1 MKKKIIC
8 VLAVTMIL
16 TSCGLQNNTM
26 KTFDNIDV
34 SASPVSEAYNN
45 YEKLL
50 GQDFGKITMPSEITK
65 TEFNEVYK
73 LSTKLYKSKD
83 IEKEGKAYF
92 KAFFGES
99 FDDKL
104 CGIGDW
110 GYDFLYENEGNT
122 GSFGVDLFM
131 FKNSYDHSEFNL
143 ESIKDIYKIRKLSE
157 TDKANIKIGEVSV
170 IEIINNFENFAKDN
184 LSKLNNGFDIK
195 ASDIY
200 TYDKDGQQ
208 RTRIIGKKE
217 YKNIPFEEYESPFF
231 QNDNNQT
238 LNFYSHDDIEAT
250 INESGEMI
258 GFLSQNNKLKLSEE
272 KLDKMIS
279 LESAAKILQDNLAE
293 NSNYVFE
300 DVLLMY
306 CCKITQPFVDVTDGK
321 DIDPKLQEELD
332 NRVLVFEP
340 TWYFIFDDEYSGL
353 SRQGIKVNAVTG
365 EITMDLVK

>member
-1 MKKKIIC
+1 MKKKILS

-99 FDDKL
+99 FDEKFSGLNGGFYCVYDNH
-104 CGIGDW
+104 GDS
-110 GYDFLYENEGNT
+110 GEFGEGLYLST
-122 GSFGVDLFM
+122 GSYVPGE
-131 FKNSYDHSEFNL
+131 FKSEN
-143 ESIKDIYKIRKLSE
+143 IKEVCKIRKLSE

-170 IEIINNFENFAKDN
+170 NEIINNFESFANEN
-184 LSKLNNGFDIK
+184 LSKLNSGFDIK
-195 ASDIY
+195 ASDVF

-217 YKNIPFEEYESPFF
+217 YKNITFEEYESPFF
-231 QNDNNQT
+231 QNDNNQSLT
-238 LNFYSHDDIEAT
+238 FFSASSISSTITENGDVIGISFY
-250 INESGEMI
+250 G
-258 GFLSQNNKLKLSEE
+258 NKSNPSEE

-293 NSNYVFE
+293 NSNYVFD

-306 CCKITQPFVDVTDGK
+306 CCKITQPFLDVTDGK

-353 SRQGIKVNAVTG
+353 SRQGIKVNALTG